1 MSIAEEIEKAQE
13 YFETVPP
20 NESSTCERVILPLL
34 WAAGYKRY
42 EILSRSSDIASQ
54 YPDYTLLPDVPER
67 TWYLEA
73 KAWRENLD
81 HKHAIQCLNYANQNG
96 TRWGALT
103 NGRVWRLYDNYVPG
117 LPEDKLVVEVRLDDR
132 EAARAFFEA
141 VSRDSVCSGGLSA
154 FAESLRRQRE
164 RAARKIALKALL
176 LSHLLRPDSD
186 LIRRIRSY
194 ARKQEGLS
202 GVTGEEIVLCLE
214 ELWGVAP
221 EPMEQP
227 PAPGPPSAAPAP
239 SADGISLARLQQN
252 RAWATGAKPTR
263 VRFSDGTETEISA
276 WSDVASKMVRWLLKT
291 RRLPPMPFRGRRGGH
306 QYFLNSEPRHEQ
318 EEMMNHYEAI
328 VEGDQTVYIHTRRS
342 AMDFVGCLYALCEA
356 AGVPAEEVIVW
367 LRR

>member
-13 YFETVPP
+13 YYETVPP
-20 NESSTCERVILPLL
+20 NESSTCEWVILPLL

-42 EILSRSSDIASQ
+42 EILSRSSDNASQ

-103 NGRVWRLYDNYVPG
+103 NGRVWRLYDNHVPG
-117 LPEDKLVVEVRLDDR
+117 RPEDKLVVEVRLDDR
-132 EAARAFFEA
+132 EAVQTFLEA
-141 VSRDSVCSGGLSA
+141 VGRDSVCSGGLSA
-154 FAESLRRQRE
+154 YAENLRRQRE

-176 LSHLLRPDSD
+176 LSQLLRPDSD
-186 LIRRIRSY
+186 LIRQIRSY

-221 EPMEQP
+221 EPTEQP
-227 PAPGPPSAAPAP
+227 SAPRAPAAPPAT
-239 SADGISLARLQQN
+239 SADGISLALLRQN
-252 RAWATGAKPTR
+252 CAWATGAKPTR
-263 VRFSDGTETEISA
+263 VRFSDGTETEIGA
-276 WSDVASKMVRWLLKT
+276 WLDFASEMVRWLLQT

-306 QYFLNSEPRHEQ
+306 QYFLNSEPRHEEQ
-318 EEMMNHYEAI
+318 QMSEFQKVA
-328 VEGDQTVYIHTRRS
+328 VDSQTVYIHTNRS